1 MKNFVKYQYRAMR
14 TAPPAAAALA
24 PPIAKTHSAR
34 RALARARVPP
44 CCAHTSAQVAIVA
57 LAINIHEV
65 HNLLQLTLDGRMV

>member
-1 MKNFVKYQYRAMR
+1 MR
-14 TAPPAAAALA
+14 PCPPAAASLT

-65 HNLLQLTLDGRMV
+65 HNLLQLTLVGVAQGWAAP